1 MAKSDTVQTM
11 SESTYPRPFDEI
23 RDRISVEESAQA
35 TEDFVELVEDTLIKH
50 FDDTTTRQMEG
61 GVAVTDLTLMA
72 GDDTIESSLLKLV
85 AIEGRILNSLYVTIA
100 WQGERRGSSTAYYV
114 GVENPVVIRRD
125 SSSAGNVMKLMRL
138 QEILGKSVDEAS
150 YDEIVAA
157 RVAFA
162 QENLENYQF
171 EREQQLNDLPVD
183 ADEIDWLADILMS
196 AKVRRAAAG

>member
-1 MAKSDTVQTM
+1 M
-11 SESTYPRPFDEI
+11 SESIYPRPFDEI

-35 TEDFVELVEDTLIKH
+35 TEDFVELVEDVLLKKYR
-50 FDDTTTRQMEG
+50 DDSTTRMMEG
-61 GVAVTDLTLMA
+61 GVAITELTLIA
-72 GDDTIESSLLKLV
+72 GDDSVESSLLKLV

-100 WQGERRGSSTAYYV
+100 WQGEHRGSSTAYYV

-125 SSSAGNVMKLMRL
+125 TSSAGNVMKLMRL
-138 QEILGKSVDEAS
+138 QEILGKSVDDAS

-183 ADEIDWLADILMS
+183 ADEIDWLAGIMMS
-196 AKVRRAAAG
+196 AKVPRAATD